1 MRNYTCAGC
10 GTRFTSGSDL
20 CRRLFDFSEKQEGL
34 VDFLH
39 YGYLVES
46 YRVENDE
53 IRYVICCDHP
63 VEALEPLVEEGKK
76 AKA

>member
-1 MRNYTCAGC
+1 MRNYTCSGC

-20 CRRLFDFSEKQEGL
+20 APRLFDVSERQEGI

-39 YGYLVES
+39 HGYLVES
-46 YRVENDE
+46 YRVGEDE
-53 IRYVICCDHP
+53 IRYVIRCDHP